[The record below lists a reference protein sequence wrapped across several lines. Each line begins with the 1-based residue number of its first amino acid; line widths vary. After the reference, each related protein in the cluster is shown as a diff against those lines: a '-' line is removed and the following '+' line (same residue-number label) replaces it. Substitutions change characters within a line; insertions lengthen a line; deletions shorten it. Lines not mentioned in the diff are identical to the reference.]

1 MRLQA
6 HDELVFDVPNCEGL
20 RQALLHIALHLADEF
35 LRRLW

>member
-6 HDELVFDVPNCEGL
+6 YDELVLDVPNCQGL
-20 RQALLHIALHLADEF
+20 RQALLHIAQHLAAEF